1 MPPLT
6 TINLVSLALL
16 LTMLVLAVFYR
27 DRLTLILSYNLRSL
41 LVRWQVTLLAMVGI
55 ALVVAVFGV
64 LMSMS
69 EGFATAL
76 RATGSDRNAMVVQ
89 RGSASELTSWVPQDQ
104 RALIVVHD
112 LVARGADGQPLVSP
126 EIVVVTNKPKRDG
139 TPTNVNLRGV
149 TPRAFEVRGGLA
161 ITKGRR
167 FTPGLDEIIVGERIA
182 ERVPGLELGQKV
194 RLQKKDWTVVG
205 HFLSQGGAF
214 ESEIWGDHDVFSQE
228 FQRQGGSNAL
238 CVRLVRPDAV
248 AGLDSWV
255 RLQPQMQLQ
264 ALSERKYYEDQAG
277 PLSKTLGVVA
287 TAVAFIMG
295 IGAVFGAMNTM
306 YAIVASRT
314 REVGTLRALGFPR
327 RVVLLSFVSEA
338 VFLALVGGLLGC
350 LLALPMNGF
359 STGTGQT
366 QSFSEIAFAF
376 RVTPAILQRC
386 LVFAVAMGFLGGLL
400 PAVRAARL
408 PITVA
413 LRES

>member
-6 TINLVSLALL
+6 PTDVISLALVL
-16 LTMLVLAVFYR
+16 LGLLLAVMYR

-104 RALIVVHD
+104 RALIAVHE
-112 LVARGADGQPLVSP
+112 LVARGSDGQPLVSP
-126 EIVVVTNKPKRDG
+126 EIVVVTNKTKQDG

-149 TPRAFEVRGGLA
+149 TPRAFEIRGGVT
-161 ITKGRR
+161 ITQGRK
-167 FTPGLDEIIVGERIA
+167 FTPGLDEIIVGEPIA
-182 ERVPGLELGQKV
+182 ARVPGLGLGQKV

-205 HFLSQGGAF
+205 HFRSQGGAF

-228 FQRQGGSNAL
+228 FQRSGGSNAL

-248 AGLDSWV
+248 AALDSWI

-264 ALSERKYYEDQAG
+264 ALSESQYYEDQAG
-277 PLSKTLGVVA
+277 PLSKTLRVVA
-287 TAVAFIMG
+287 MAVAFIMG

-327 RVVLLSFVSEA
+327 RVVLLSFVTEA
-338 VFLALVGGLLGC
+338 VFLALAGGLLGC

-376 RVTPAILQRC
+376 RVTPAILERC
-386 LVFAVAMGFLGGLL
+386 LVFAVTMGFLGGLL

-408 PITVA
+408 PITSA